1 MPIIYLENQ
10 TDIIEYKQNYSKILL
25 QFSAT
30 WCGPC
35 KRITP
40 LITNKIN
47 HLNTNEVLYLYIDI
61 DKHRSLSNNFGIESV
76 PTFFIYDK
84 ETDVLIDPIVTSD
97 INELTNYCVNN
108 SIPITS
114 SLY

>member
-1 MPIIYLENQ
+1 MPIITLKKQ
-10 TDIIEYKQNYSKILL
+10 TDILEYKQQYSKILF
-25 QFSAT
+25 QFSAE

-40 LITNKIN
+40 LITNKIK

-61 DKHRSLSNNFGIESV
+61 DQHRALSNNFGIQSV
-76 PTFFIYDK
+76 PTFFIYDQR
-84 ETDVLIDPIVTSD
+84 EDVLMDPIVTSD
-97 INELTNYCVNN
+97 INELTAYCINN
-108 SIPITS
+108 NIPITS